1 MRRSGYRQ
9 ERKPR
14 WKVVAVVLLIHVAV
28 IAGLMRAFTPDLA
41 TSVAGSVTRAFTI
54 AAEPP
59 PSPEPSPSPAPDKSV
74 PRAEGAAAPAGRKAD
89 PRPVAAPVA
98 TVVIRPTQAPPVAGK
113 GAENAAGAAAAGDGS
128 GAAGIGSGTGAGSGG
143 EGSGGGGGSSPTVKI
158 AGDINSAKDYP
169 RRSRDLRVGASVT
182 IDLTV
187 GTDGRVTGC
196 RVVQP
201 SPDPEADRVT
211 CELATRRFRFRAAK
225 DTTGKTVEAT
235 YRWRQRWFY

>member
-14 WKVVAVVLLIHVAV
+14 WKVAALVLLIHVVV
-28 IAGLMRAFTPDLA
+28 IAGLVRAFTPDLA
-41 TSVAGSVTRAFTI
+41 VSVARSVTRAFTI

-59 PSPEPSPSPAPDKSV
+59 PPPEPSPSPAPSKAI
-74 PRAEGAAAPAGRKAD
+74 PREEGAAAPAGRKAD
-89 PRPVAAPVA
+89 PRPVAVPTA
-98 TVVIRPTQAPPVAGK
+98 TVVIRPTQAPSVAGR
-113 GAENAAGAAAAGDGS
+113 GAENAAGAATAGDGS
-128 GAAGIGSGTGAGSGG
+128 GAAGVGAGTGAGSGG
-143 EGSGGGGGSSPTVKI
+143 EGAGGGGGASPTVKV

-182 IDLTV
+182 IDLRV
-187 GTDGRVTGC
+187 GVDGRVTGC

-211 CELATRRFRFRAAK
+211 CELASRRFRFRPAR
-225 DTTGKTVEAT
+225 DTAGKTVEAT
-235 YRWRQRWFY
+235 FRWRQRWFY